1 MRLGA
6 WSGILVAFLIPGT
19 IKAQPTIAFTN
30 VSVVDVEKGALQL
43 DQTVLIE
50 GSRVIAAGNARMIRL
65 PRGAH
70 VINGKGKFLMPGLWD
85 MHVHAM
91 PRPHVPELFIA
102 NGVTGIR
109 DMYDDPPKI
118 RDLRRAIQEHRRI
131 GPRIITSGQILNGA
145 FVKNREHEPLTIV
158 RTPEDARR
166 AVRQQIRDGVD
177 FIKVYNDLSRSVFYA
192 IADECKR
199 DGIPFVGH
207 TPDSVTTVEAAAAG
221 QRSIEHL
228 SGVLLDCSRHP
239 TLIRWLPDLSSSH
252 NTQKR
257 MLDWFD
263 PVRADRLFAAF
274 VRYGTWQCPTLSI
287 YQDMVFA
294 DNPSLANN
302 RTDPNLRWLRLP
314 ALPQREKLSELERD
328 RAMQQEMMAVTTMMF
343 RAGVRLLAGTDTGYP
358 FFVPGFALHDEIE
371 LMVSAGLPVSA
382 VLRIATLAPA
392 QFFGREDELGSV
404 SKGKQADLV
413 LLDADPLQSIR
424 NTRLIR
430 AVVADGRLYDRAALD
445 GLLRDTGS
453 SALRGGNAPGA
464 SPHCSNVMTNIS
476 MFRRSGVRTMPN

>member
-1 MRLGA
+1 
-6 WSGILVAFLIPGT
+6 
-19 IKAQPTIAFTN
+19 
-30 VSVVDVEKGALQL
+30 
-43 DQTVLIE
+43 
-50 GSRVIAAGNARMIRL
+50 
-65 PRGAH
+65 
-70 VINGKGKFLMPGLWD
+70 
-85 MHVHAM
+85 
-91 PRPHVPELFIA
+91 
-102 NGVTGIR
+102 
-109 DMYDDPPKI
+109 
-118 RDLRRAIQEHRRI
+118 
-131 GPRIITSGQILNGA
+131 
-145 FVKNREHEPLTIV
+145 
-158 RTPEDARR
+158 
-166 AVRQQIRDGVD
+166 
-177 FIKVYNDLSRSVFYA
+177 
-192 IADECKR
+192 
-199 DGIPFVGH
+199 
-207 TPDSVTTVEAAAAG
+207 
-221 QRSIEHL
+221 
-228 SGVLLDCSRHP
+228 
-239 TLIRWLPDLSSSH
+239 
-252 NTQKR
+252 
-257 MLDWFD
+257 
-263 PVRADRLFAAF
+263 VRADRLFAAF

-476 MFRRSGVRTMPN
+476 MLRRSGVRTMPN